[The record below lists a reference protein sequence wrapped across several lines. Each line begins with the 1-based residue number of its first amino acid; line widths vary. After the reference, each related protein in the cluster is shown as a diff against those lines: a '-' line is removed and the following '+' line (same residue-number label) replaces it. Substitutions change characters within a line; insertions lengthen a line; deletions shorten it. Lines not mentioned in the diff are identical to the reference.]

1 MNRYDES
8 EDLKQSDT
16 EITLGT
22 SSILGIFIGLALICG
37 IFFGFGYS
45 LGRTHTTRAS
55 NAAQTELPPQSSAPA
70 PIRTV
75 VEPADGSGLKPAAGA
90 PMPAATALTASTS
103 APVATPAATTPASAT
118 PGQVA
123 PAAYNAA
130 AAPAAKPVSATFPPQ
145 AAASIMVQIAA
156 VSRPEDATVLVSALK
171 GLGYS
176 ASVRIEPADKL
187 FHVQVGPFATRDEAM
202 AMRAKLINDGYNAI
216 LK

>member
-1 MNRYDES
+1 MNRYKES

-45 LGRTHTTRAS
+45 LGRTHTRAS
-55 NAAQTELPPQSSAPA
+55 AAAQTAPPQTSAPS
-70 PIRTV
+70 PIKTV
-75 VEPADGSGLKPAAGA
+75 VEPADGSATKPAAGA
-90 PMPAATALTASTS
+90 PIPAPAFTASTS
-103 APVATPAATTPASAT
+103 APVATLAAATPASTA
-118 PGQVA
+118 PGQGA
-123 PAAYNAA
+123 PAAPNAA
-130 AAPAAKPVSATFPPQ
+130 TAPAAKPVSATFPPQ

-171 GLGYS
+171 GLGYN
-176 ASVRIEPADKL
+176 ASVRTEPADKL
-187 FHVQVGPFATRDEAM
+187 FHVQVGPFATRDDAM

>member
-1 MNRYDES
+1 MNRYEES
-8 EDLKQSDT
+8 EDLKQSDS

-55 NAAQTELPPQSSAPA
+55 NAAQTEPPPQSSAPS
-70 PIRTV
+70 PIKTV
-75 VEPADGSGLKPAAGA
+75 VEPADGSATKPAAGA
-90 PMPAATALTASTS
+90 PIPAPAFTASTS
-103 APVATPAATTPASAT
+103 APVATLAAATPASTA

-130 AAPAAKPVSATFPPQ
+130 TAPAAKPVSATFPPQ

-171 GLGYS
+171 GLGYN
-176 ASVRIEPADKL
+176 ASVRSEPTDKL

>member
-1 MNRYDES
+1 MNRYKES

-55 NAAQTELPPQSSAPA
+55 NAAQTEPPPQSSAPS
-70 PIRTV
+70 PIKTV
-75 VEPADGSGLKPAAGA
+75 VEPADGSATKPAAGA
-90 PMPAATALTASTS
+90 PIPAPAFTASTS
-103 APVATPAATTPASAT
+103 APVATPAAATPASTA

-130 AAPAAKPVSATFPPQ
+130 TAPAAKPVSATFPPQ

-171 GLGYS
+171 GLGYN
-176 ASVRIEPADKL
+176 ASVRSEPTDKL
-187 FHVQVGPFATRDEAM
+187 FHVQVGPFATRDDAM

>member
-45 LGRTHTTRAS
+45 LGRTHTRAS
-55 NAAQTELPPQSSAPA
+55 AAAQTAPPQTSAPS
-70 PIRTV
+70 PIKTI
-75 VEPADGSGLKPAAGA
+75 VEPADGNGAKPAAGA
-90 PMPAATALTASTS
+90 PIPAPALTASTS

-123 PAAYNAA
+123 PASYNAA
-130 AAPAAKPVSATFPPQ
+130 APPKPVSATFPPQ

-156 VSRPEDATVLVSALK
+156 VSRSEDATVLVSALK
-171 GLGYS
+171 GLGYN
-176 ASVRIEPADKL
+176 ASVRSEPTDKL

>member
-1 MNRYDES
+1 MRTYEES

-55 NAAQTELPPQSSAPA
+55 NAAQTAQPQSSNPA
-70 PIRTV
+70 PSAIKTV
-75 VEPADGSGLKPAAGA
+75 VEPADGSGPKPAAGE
-90 PMPAATALTASTS
+90 PVPAAPALTASTAAPS
-103 APVATPAATTPASAT
+103 AAPSASI

-123 PAAYNAA
+123 PATYNAA
-130 AAPAAKPVSATFPPQ
+130 TPPKPVSAALTTP
-145 AAASIMVQIAA
+145 AASSIMVQIAA

-171 GLGYS
+171 GLGYN
-176 ASVRIEPADKL
+176 ASVRSEPTDKL

>member
-1 MNRYDES
+1 MRTYEES

-45 LGRTHTTRAS
+45 LGRTHTRAS
-55 NAAQTELPPQSSAPA
+55 AAAQSAPPQTSAPS
-70 PIRTV
+70 PIKTV
-75 VEPADGSGLKPAAGA
+75 VEPADGNGPKPAAGEPVPSA
-90 PMPAATALTASTS
+90 PALTASTS
-103 APVATPAATTPASAT
+103 APIPAPAATAPASAI
-118 PGQVA
+118 PAQVA

-171 GLGYS
+171 GLGYN
-176 ASVRIEPADKL
+176 ATVRSEPTDKL
-187 FHVQVGPFATRDEAM
+187 YHVQVGPFATRDEAM

>member
-1 MNRYDES
+1 MRTYEES

-45 LGRTHTTRAS
+45 LGRTHTTRPS
-55 NAAQTELPPQSSAPA
+55 TAAQSAPPQTLNSAPS
-70 PIRTV
+70 PIKTV
-75 VEPADGSGLKPAAGA
+75 VEPADGSTTKPAAGA
-90 PMPAATALTASTS
+90 PIPVTPALTASTS
-103 APVATPAATTPASAT
+103 APVAAPAAAT
-118 PGQVA
+118 AAIPGQVA
-123 PAAYNAA
+123 QAAYNAA
-130 AAPAAKPVSATFPPQ
+130 APPKPVSATLTTPQ
-145 AAASIMVQIAA
+145 ANSNMVQIAA

-171 GLGYS
+171 GLGYNV
-176 ASVRIEPADKL
+176 SVRSEPTDKL
-187 FHVQVGPFATRDEAM
+187 YHVQVGPFATRDEAM

>member
-1 MNRYDES
+1 MRTYEES

-55 NAAQTELPPQSSAPA
+55 NAAQSEQPQSSTSAPSA
-70 PIRTV
+70 IKTV
-75 VEPADGSGLKPAAGA
+75 VEPAEGSGLKPAAGE
-90 PMPAATALTASTS
+90 PVPAAPALTASTAAPS
-103 APVATPAATTPASAT
+103 AAPSASI

-123 PAAYNAA
+123 PATYNAA
-130 AAPAAKPVSATFPPQ
+130 AAPAVKPVSAALTTP
-145 AAASIMVQIAA
+145 AASIMVQIAA

-171 GLGYS
+171 GLGYN
-176 ASVRIEPADKL
+176 ASVRSEPTDKL
-187 FHVQVGPFATRDEAM
+187 YHVQVGPFATRDEAM

>member
-1 MNRYDES
+1 MRTYEES

-55 NAAQTELPPQSSAPA
+55 NIAQTAPPQTSNSAPA

-75 VEPADGSGLKPAAGA
+75 VEPADGSGPKPAAGEPVPSA
-90 PMPAATALTASTS
+90 PALTASNS
-103 APVATPAATTPASAT
+103 APTTPATAA

-123 PAAYNAA
+123 PATYNAA
-130 AAPAAKPVSATFPPQ
+130 AAPAVKPVSAALTTP
-145 AAASIMVQIAA
+145 AASIMVQIAA

-171 GLGYS
+171 GLGYN
-176 ASVRIEPADKL
+176 ASVRTEPADKL

>member
-1 MNRYDES
+1 MNRYKES

-45 LGRTHTTRAS
+45 LGRTHTRAS
-55 NAAQTELPPQSSAPA
+55 AAAQTAPPQTSAPS
-70 PIRTV
+70 PIKTV
-75 VEPADGSGLKPAAGA
+75 VEPADGSATKPAAGA
-90 PMPAATALTASTS
+90 PILAPAFTASTS
-103 APVATPAATTPASAT
+103 APVATLAAATPASTA

-130 AAPAAKPVSATFPPQ
+130 TAPAAKPVSATFPPQ

-171 GLGYS
+171 GLGYN
-176 ASVRIEPADKL
+176 ASVRSEPTDKL
-187 FHVQVGPFATRDEAM
+187 FHVQVGPFATRDDAM

>member
-45 LGRTHTTRAS
+45 LGRTHTRAS
-55 NAAQTELPPQSSAPA
+55 AAAQTAPPQTSAPS
-70 PIRTV
+70 PIKTI
-75 VEPADGSGLKPAAGA
+75 VEPADGNGAKPAAGA
-90 PMPAATALTASTS
+90 PIPAPALTASTS
-103 APVATPAATTPASAT
+103 APVATPATTT
-118 PGQVA
+118 TGQVA
-123 PAAYNAA
+123 PATYNAA
-130 AAPAAKPVSATFPPQ
+130 TPAKPVSAAFTPP
-145 AAASIMVQIAA
+145 AASIMVQIAA

-171 GLGYS
+171 GLGYN
-176 ASVRIEPADKL
+176 ASVRSEPTDKL